1 MPAVI
6 ADDKIRRNMMNEV
19 EFMIIGIV
27 GLGLIGGSIA
37 KAIKE
42 NTENTV
48 LGYDIAEP
56 VVCKAKL
63 IKAIDGELSG
73 QNLSE
78 CDIVIIAL
86 YLEDTIR
93 YIKENA
99 GLFKKGGIVMDC
111 CGVKRDICAAAEPI
125 SRKNGFEF
133 VGGHPMA
140 GIEFSGFE
148 YSQKSLFV
156 NASMIITP
164 FPGTFIEVIETLK
177 KLFLKIG
184 FNNFQIT
191 TPEEHDKMIAFT
203 SQLAHVVSSAYVKGP
218 AALKHKGFSAGS
230 YKDMTR
236 VAKLNEKMW
245 TELFLSNREN
255 LIYEIDTLAERL
267 KEYSEALKKEDA
279 SSLNTLL
286 REGREIKQFLNDE

>member
-1 MPAVI
+1 MT
-6 ADDKIRRNMMNEV
+6 
-19 EFMIIGIV
+19 IGIV

-42 NTENTV
+42 KTDNKV
-48 LGYDIAEP
+48 LGFDIVES
-56 VVCKAKL
+56 VVRKAKL
-63 IKAIDGELSG
+63 IKAIDGELTRDKY
-73 QNLSE
+73 SE

-86 YLEDTIR
+86 YLEDTIK
-93 YIKENA
+93 YITENA
-99 GLFKKGGIVMDC
+99 PLFKKGGIVVDS
-111 CGVKRDICAAAEPI
+111 CGVKKDICAAVKQTVKDNDFI
-125 SRKNGFEF
+125 F

-148 YSQKSLFV
+148 YSKKNLFEK
-156 NASMIITP
+156 ASMIVTP
-164 FPGTFIEVIETLK
+164 YPGTHIEVIETLK

-191 TPEEHDKMIAFT
+191 TPEEHDMMIAFT
-203 SQLAHVVSSAYVKGP
+203 SQLAHVVSSAYVKSP

-230 YKDMTR
+230 FKDMTR

-255 LIYEIDTLAERL
+255 LTFEIDALTARLAE
-267 KEYSEALKKEDA
+267 YSNALKNGDA
-279 SSLNTLL
+279 AALNALL
-286 REGREIKQFLNDE
+286 REGRELKQILNDE

>member
-1 MPAVI
+1 MT
-6 ADDKIRRNMMNEV
+6 
-19 EFMIIGIV
+19 IGIV

-48 LGYDIAEP
+48 LGFDIAES

-63 IKAIDGELSG
+63 MNAIDGELSKDKLG
-73 QNLSE
+73 E

-86 YLEDTIR
+86 YLEDTIEFVT
-93 YIKENA
+93 ENA
-99 GLFKKGGIVMDC
+99 AFFKKGGIVMDC
-111 CGVKRDICAAAEPI
+111 CGVKRDICEAAEPI
-125 SRKNGFEF
+125 ANENGFIF

-148 YSQKSLFV
+148 YSKKSLFI

-164 FPGTFIEVIETLK
+164 FPGTTIKVIESLK

-218 AALKHKGFSAGS
+218 AAMKHKGFSAGS

-255 LIYEIDTLAERL
+255 LAFEIDSLIKRL
-267 KEYSEALKKEDA
+267 NEYSEALKKEDKPA
-279 SSLNTLL
+279 LSTLL
-286 REGREIKQFLNDE
+286 REGSEIKQRLNDE